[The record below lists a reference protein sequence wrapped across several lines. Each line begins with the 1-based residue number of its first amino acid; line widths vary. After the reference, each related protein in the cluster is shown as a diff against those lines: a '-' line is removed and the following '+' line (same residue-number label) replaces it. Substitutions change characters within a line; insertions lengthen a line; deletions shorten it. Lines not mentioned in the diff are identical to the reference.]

1 MFEQARAISEAAGDR
16 ANADLARQGIAF
28 CYASMGQHAPA
39 PTTSY
44 GDGYGRCGCFRVH
57 LRVCVLRDCMCIE
70 GPRMQCAR
78 VSILHPVLFNFN
90 KGNQISMGILE
101 SPCAHLP

>member
-1 MFEQARAISEAAGDR
+1 MFEQARAISEAAEDR

-57 LRVCVLRDCMCIE
+57 LCVCVLRDV
-70 GPRMQCAR
+70 CALR
-78 VSILHPVLFNFN
+78 DRGCSVLAFPFSTQFYLILIKATKF
-90 KGNQISMGILE
+90 QWAS
-101 SPCAHLP
+101 